1 MPASPR
7 ALVTTAA
14 RAAEDK
20 KGYDLV
26 VLDIGKSTVIAD
38 YFLIVS
44 GRSTTHVKAIAE
56 HIQEVLAQ
64 EGIYAL
70 RREGYREGRWV
81 LLDYGP
87 VVVHVF
93 LETERAFYNLERLW
107 GDAPVVTL
115 PANL

>member
-1 MPASPR
+1 MPIGPR
-7 ALVTTAA
+7 ALVELAA

-44 GRSTTHVKAIAE
+44 GRSITHVKAIAE
-56 HIQEVLAQ
+56 HVQEVLAR
-64 EGIYAL
+64 EGVLAL